1 MPKRTAK
8 KDSFNI
14 DTEEMAKTG
23 LHFGHKTSK
32 VHPKME
38 PYLYGVRKTVHIID
52 LRKTK
57 KKFEEALEFIKNLI
71 SENKVLLVIGTKI
84 QAKELIKD
92 FAQKFDLPYVN
103 ERWLGGTFTNFE
115 IIKKRINY
123 FKDLRDKKQ
132 KGELDKYTKKERIK
146 INRQLDGFEKKF
158 GGIKNLES
166 LPDAIF
172 VLSIKKDALAVKEA
186 TEKGIKVIGIS
197 DSDADPTSVDF
208 SVPAND
214 DAVSSVRY
222 VLTKVAEV
230 VEKAKKEAESKAKKE
245 EIQKTSQPET

>member
-1 MPKRTAK
+1 MVPAAKAKKVLNPKRVALVCDHFVPN
-8 KDSFNI
+8 KDAQS
-14 DTEEMAKTG
+14 A
-23 LHFGHKTSK
+23 
-32 VHPKME
+32 
-38 PYLYGVRKTVHIID
+38 RQC
-52 LRKTK
+52 
-57 KKFEEALEFIKNLI
+57 
-71 SENKVLLVIGTKI
+71 VLL
-84 QAKELIKD
+84 KD

-103 ERWLGGTFTNFE
+103 ERWLGGTFTNFG

-208 SVPAND
+208 SVPDND
-214 DAVSSVRY
+214 DAVSSVMY
-222 VLTKVAEV
+222 VLTKVEEV

-245 EIQKTSQPET
+245 EMQKTSQPET